1 MKIPA
6 LAAITLLCTIVPVT
20 GCAASHDFDNVVSTI
35 EHRYAVHAQRV
46 PMMGFV
52 SLCSFAASRGG
63 VKGMRI
69 AKFDNLTLGKSD
81 DLSRLLRDKLGDRW
95 QPFVT
100 EREADGQQDVIYV
113 QPHGDFM
120 RMFIADYDGNEL
132 NLVRLDLNGKRLQQW
147 ICDPARSA
155 RTQHYI
161 GKSRTPQ

>member
-6 LAAITLLCTIVPVT
+6 LAAITLLAVMPAI
-20 GCAASHDFDNVVSTI
+20 GCASGRDFDNVVSTI

-69 AKFDNLTLGKSD
+69 AEFENLTLGKSD
-81 DLSRLLRDKLGDRW
+81 DLSRLMRDKLGDRW

-100 EREADGQQDVIYV
+100 EREAGGQQDVIYV
-113 QPHGDFM
+113 QPHGDFV

-147 ICDPARSA
+147 MRDPAQSA
-155 RTQHYI
+155 RSHNY
-161 GKSRTPQ
+161 SRENRQPQ

>member
-1 MKIPA
+1 MRIPA
-6 LAAITLLCTIVPVT
+6 LAAALLCALVPVT
-20 GCAASHDFDNVVSTI
+20 GCAASHDFDNVVATV
-35 EHRYAVHAQRV
+35 EQHYAVHAQRV

-52 SLCSFAASRGG
+52 SFCAWGASRGG

-69 AKFDNLTLGKSD
+69 AEFDNLTLGKSD

-100 EREADGQQDVIYV
+100 EREAGGKQDVIYV

-155 RTQHYI
+155 RTQYYI